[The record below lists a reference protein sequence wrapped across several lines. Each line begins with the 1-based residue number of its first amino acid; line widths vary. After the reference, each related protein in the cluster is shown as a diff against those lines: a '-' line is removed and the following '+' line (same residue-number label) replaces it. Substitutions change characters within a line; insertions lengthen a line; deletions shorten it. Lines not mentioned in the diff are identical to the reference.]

1 MRVLREVPRLAK
13 VDRWSL
19 QGSARPPRARD
30 SSNELLAIILSSFV
44 SPLAPDDHDLI
55 DCFQQIHDNGLFDV
69 RGCVGDYCCRRVQIL
84 PFQKERE
91 ERGFAC
97 SRLPNLAYINPQCLS
112 YPKRPGIASFQ
123 ALKTDWKK
131 DTVYLYQFPRSKALP
146 NVSPFCLKVETFI
159 KANKIPYEVCPVR
172 MSRSEYGLLPFIEL
186 NGEHIADSQII
197 INRLI
202 EHFNVKSLSSPRDQA
217 VARAVDRMADS
228 HTVLHQFKVIENT
241 DEFMSLILPDM
252 GCPSALVPILTPAAS
267 FIMRGKAMK
276 RIAAGIGMMSS
287 ENYRYLLKKDYDAFQ
302 SLLGEQKFLFGDHIT
317 AADCTVFGQLATT
330 LYIPSS
336 SHAKDVLKDQYPAL
350 VEYCNRIRD
359 TVFGKDFTSE

>member
-1 MRVLREVPRLAK
+1 
-13 VDRWSL
+13 
-19 QGSARPPRARD
+19 
-30 SSNELLAIILSSFV
+30 
-44 SPLAPDDHDLI
+44 
-55 DCFQQIHDNGLFDV
+55 
-69 RGCVGDYCCRRVQIL
+69 
-84 PFQKERE
+84 
-91 ERGFAC
+91 
-97 SRLPNLAYINPQCLS
+97 LAYINPQCLS

-159 KANKIPYEVCPVR
+159 KANKIPYEVSLPAFSPSPESPPCVQVCPVR

-202 EHFNVKSLSSPRDQA
+202 EHFNVK
-217 VARAVDRMADS
+217 
-228 HTVLHQFKVIENT
+228 
-241 DEFMSLILPDM
+241 
-252 GCPSALVPILTPAAS
+252 
-267 FIMRGKAMK
+267 
-276 RIAAGIGMMSS
+276 
-287 ENYRYLLKKDYDAFQ
+287 
-302 SLLGEQKFLFGDHIT
+302 
-317 AADCTVFGQLATT
+317 ADCTVFGQLATT

>member
-13 VDRWSL
+13 VDRWSP
-19 QGSARPPRARD
+19 QGSARPSERARD

-69 RGCVGDYCCRRVQIL
+69 RGC
-84 PFQKERE
+84 
-91 ERGFAC
+91 
-97 SRLPNLAYINPQCLS
+97 
-112 YPKRPGIASFQ
+112 

-146 NVSPFCLKVETFI
+146 NVSPFCLKVETFL

-202 EHFNVKSLSSPRDQA
+202 EHFNVKPLSSPRDEA
-217 VARAVDRMADS
+217 VARAVDRMADT
-228 HTVLHQFKVIENT
+228 HTFLVQYQFKLVENT
-241 DEFMSLILPDM
+241 DEFMNLILRDM
-252 GCPSALVPILTPAAS
+252 GCPSALVPILTPVAS
-267 FIMRGKAMK
+267 FFMRGKAMK

-287 ENYRYLLKKDYDAFQ
+287 ENYRDLLKKDYDAFQ

-330 LYIPSS
+330 LYIPTN

>member
-202 EHFNVKSLSSPRDQA
+202 EHFNVK
-217 VARAVDRMADS
+217 
-228 HTVLHQFKVIENT
+228 
-241 DEFMSLILPDM
+241 
-252 GCPSALVPILTPAAS
+252 
-267 FIMRGKAMK
+267 AMK

>member
-13 VDRWSL
+13 VDRWSP
-19 QGSARPPRARD
+19 QGSARPSERARD

-55 DCFQQIHDNGLFDV
+55 DCFQQIHDNGLFD
-69 RGCVGDYCCRRVQIL
+69 
-84 PFQKERE
+84 
-91 ERGFAC
+91 
-97 SRLPNLAYINPQCLS
+97 
-112 YPKRPGIASFQ
+112 

-146 NVSPFCLKVETFI
+146 NVSPFCLKVETFL
-159 KANKIPYEVCPVR
+159 KANKIPYE
-172 MSRSEYGLLPFIEL
+172 
-186 NGEHIADSQII
+186 
-197 INRLI
+197 
-202 EHFNVKSLSSPRDQA
+202 
-217 VARAVDRMADS
+217 
-228 HTVLHQFKVIENT
+228 
-241 DEFMSLILPDM
+241 
-252 GCPSALVPILTPAAS
+252 
-267 FIMRGKAMK
+267 AMK

-287 ENYRYLLKKDYDAFQ
+287 ENYRDLLKKDYDAFQ

-330 LYIPSS
+330 LYIPTN